1 MSNKKI
7 SVAILSFYSGLVS
20 RGVET
25 FVTELS
31 SKVKDKVD
39 LAVFNADKLPGSG
52 NKLSYLFLDPPS
64 LAIKRFTREVLLKLE
79 TNPPDIIMALN
90 NGWMSLL
97 TKSFC
102 RKHKTKLVLAGFS
115 GIGWGGSSDYLFY

>member
-1 MSNKKI
+1 MPNRRIK
-7 SVAILSFYSGLVS
+7 VAILSFYSGLVS

-31 SKVKDKVD
+31 TQVKDKVD
-39 LAVFNADKLPGSG
+39 LKVYSASKLPGPG

-64 LAIKRFTREVLLKLE
+64 LAIKRFTQRVLARLE
-79 TNPPDIIMALN
+79 AKPPEIIMALN

-97 TKSFC
+97 AKQFC
-102 RKHKTKLVLAGFS
+102 
-115 GIGWGGSSDYLFY
+115 